1 MNKVKS
7 IMSLLIFCL
16 VLPTFTKAV
25 EPVFIFVEDNKM
37 PPLLN
42 KLGTREMLRGSAL
55 KDLMKT
61 LSPKTPEKEP
71 EVTSPAP
78 YVVRSARYVGKVKG
92 ESARF
97 DATFEVVLFENG
109 PIRFQ
114 PPIDELAP
122 INARVDGKAVDFTL
136 DSQGSLDN
144 KSFGSPWIPING
156 KGFHTVQLT
165 FLAPVSRFGEIASLS
180 LATPRVAMGELDL
193 QVDEG
198 KADIEIVPS
207 TGLKILNSNDESTQV
222 SAGLPFHGG
231 IFARWSRRVERPI
244 DDNMREEVTEDPLI
258 FDSKVMTNA
267 IIHESWLSLERS
279 FRYTIK
285 KGKLQS
291 LTINLPPKS
300 DVLEV
305 RGSNIQ
311 KWRIDKGKLSIDLE
325 TRFDKNYSLLVRT
338 STPLPPVQITKEGIK
353 TLTIEMAG
361 AVTEGASTEK
371 GFLGVELKD
380 EGESLAGRTKA
391 LTRIDPSELGNHRR
405 RSVALAYKHIVA
417 EWLLPF
423 TIIRRPR
430 IETTTLRI
438 DSCATVVRLTEDGAT
453 LVKQTWNVVNNGA
466 QFLQV
471 TLPPTSGLMSCFVN
485 NKARPAGRGASHE
498 ELKIPLIKSTGK
510 PGHLSSFPVEIAYR
524 SYLPAFRYSG
534 DLSVQLAKVEP
545 MVRKMTCRVIGPY
558 NYDLLPSGGTLR
570 FAETNTLKRWFR
582 QAKRMLNVSCS
593 GGWMGATRGM
603 RQYEVQSAPSGA
615 YEPQR
620 QEYRKRMAKP
630 SVRRPM
636 KQRRMRRPAR
646 KPRPDTSMALGD
658 EITKNEMDDLDKIA
672 DLKEEAPR
680 EVSSFGGRGGSGWRG
695 KKGKVSEE
703 EEEKERKL
711 FMKSI
716 QTSSARKGN
725 LPVRI
730 SVDFGTRGR
739 ELSFAQELIQSDKEP
754 QTLKLGYVRRSFILL
769 LQWFNFF
776 IGLGLFLVVLSS
788 LGNKKRMVGALI
800 ALAVIFIFD
809 AYLLFAIPKA
819 DLLDYLLVGAPFA
832 VIIHCIRWFEGILTY
847 YLSKRRQRTEAP
859 AGAEA

>member
-1 MNKVKS
+1 MNKAKS
-7 IMSLLIFCL
+7 ILSLLLFCL
-16 VLPTFTKAV
+16 ILPTFANAV

-42 KLGTREMLRGSAL
+42 KLGTREMIRGSAL
-55 KDLMKT
+55 KNLMKT
-61 LSPKTPEKEP
+61 LSPKAPEKEP
-71 EVTSPAP
+71 EIVSPDP
-78 YVVRSARYVGKVKG
+78 YVIRSARYVGKVKG

-97 DATFEVVLFENG
+97 DATFEVVLFEKG

-136 DSQGSLDN
+136 DSQGSLNN
-144 KSFGSPWIPING
+144 KTFGSPWIPISG

-193 QVDEG
+193 LVDEG

-207 TGLKILNSNDESTQV
+207 TGLNTLSSNDKSTRV

-244 DDNMREEVTEDPLI
+244 DDTMSEEVTEEPLI
-258 FDSKVMTNA
+258 FDSKVMTKA
-267 IIHESWLSLERS
+267 VIHESWLSVERS
-279 FRYTIK
+279 FSYTIK

-311 KWRIDKGKLSIDLE
+311 KWRIEKGKLSIDLE

-353 TLTIEMAG
+353 TVTIQMAG

-380 EGESLAGRTKA
+380 EGESLPGRTKA
-391 LTRIDPSELGNHRR
+391 LTRIDPSELGRHRGR
-405 RSVALAYKHIVA
+405 GVALAYKHIVA
-417 EWLLPF
+417 DWQMPF

-438 DSCATVVRLTEDGAT
+438 DSCATVVRLTEDGAS
-453 LVKQTWNVVNNGA
+453 LVKQTWKVINNGA

-471 TLPPTSGLMSCFVN
+471 TLPPTSGLMSCFVD

-498 ELKIPLIKSTGK
+498 VLKIPLIKSTGK
-510 PGHLSSFPVEIAYR
+510 PGHLNAFPVEITYR

-545 MVRKMTCRVIGPY
+545 MVRKMNCTVIGPF
-558 NYDLLPSGGTLR
+558 NYDLMPCGGSLR
-570 FAETNTLKRWFR
+570 FAETNTLKKWFR

-593 GGWMGATRGM
+593 GGWMGSNRGF

-620 QEYRKRMAKP
+620 QDYRRRIAKP

-636 KQRRMRRPAR
+636 KQRRMRRPSPKSGRA
-646 KPRPDTSMALGD
+646 DTGMAFGD
-658 EITKNEMDDLDKIA
+658 EVTSNELDDMDEIA
-672 DLKEEAPR
+672 DSKEEAPR
-680 EVSSFGGRGGSGWRG
+680 EISSFGGRGGGGWKG
-695 KKGKVSEE
+695 KKSKVSD
-703 EEEKERKL
+703 EEKERKL

-730 SVDFGTRGR
+730 SVAYGTRGKQ
-739 ELSFAQELIQSDKEP
+739 LSFAQELIQSNKEP

-776 IGLGLFLVVLSS
+776 IGLGLFLVILSS
-788 LGNKKRMVGALI
+788 LSNKKRMIGAVI

-809 AYLLFAIPKA
+809 AYLLFTIPKA